1 MSAFLQR
8 FGAFIAGVL
17 CGYDRIRFR
26 GTKRQLT
33 YPNGIVGF
41 LRSRNVRLQD
51 FREYA
56 QGVTES
62 LFQAIEPPAKEAGIY
77 RYLGSNRT
85 RPEDVARE
93 IAAERGRT
101 DGLIAVLGRVEPCQ
115 TIKFHRASNGWWT
128 PRLVSG
134 AKCLH
139 YYHYYQDPLF
149 GLRYTRLQS
158 WFPFT
163 QYVGLN
169 GREWLARQMA
179 AAGIGFIQRDN
190 CFTHLDD
197 LAAAQALADA
207 QLRIDWSGQLDRWSA
222 QSNPLADTLLGG
234 PVPYYWTVQEAEYA
248 TDILFRS
255 ADDLTRLYPAWVH
268 HAYAGMSSGDLL
280 RYLSYPVRLNG
291 VPKLRTNGGEVKST
305 LKDFGTGTRIR
316 HRIHGNLLKMY
327 DKMGSVLRVET
338 MIQDVTHFRVSRPVD
353 PETTAVRNR
362 RRKKAL
368 NGCRRGHPGPPLAD
382 RLPMRKGVVDLPARA
397 EVSRAANDRYVE
409 SLAVVADTQPLGA
422 VAGKLGRRAV
432 LAGRPVR
439 ALNPLSEIDAGV
451 LTAIN
456 RGSFVINGFRNRDLR
471 EALFGSDENLEAVE
485 RSRRSM
491 HVTRWLRMLRAHEIV
506 TKVAGSHSYHVTAAG
521 RTQVTALLAARAANI
536 ERLMQAT

>member
-1 MSAFLQR
+1 MSTFLQR
-8 FGAFIAGVL
+8 FGALIAGVL

-33 YPNGIVGF
+33 YSKGIAGF
-41 LRSRNVRLQD
+41 LHSRNVRLKD

-77 RYLGSNRT
+77 RYLGSNRVG
-85 RPEDVARE
+85 PEDIARE

-101 DGLIAVLGRVEPCQ
+101 SGLIAVLGRVEPCQ
-115 TIKFHRASNGWWT
+115 TIKFHRESNGWWT

-179 AAGIGFIQRDN
+179 AAGIGFVQRDN

-197 LAAAQALADA
+197 PAAAQALADA
-207 QLRIDWSGQLDRWSA
+207 QLRIDWAGQLDLWSA
-222 QSNPLADTLLGG
+222 QSNPLAERLLGG

-248 TDILFRS
+248 TDILFQS

-268 HAYAGMSSGDLL
+268 HSYAGMSSGDL
-280 RYLSYPVRLNG
+280 SYPVRSNG
-291 VPKLRTNGGEVKST
+291 VPTLRKSGGEVKST

-316 HRIHGNLLKMY
+316 HRIHGNLIKMY

-338 MIQDVTHFRVSRPVD
+338 VIPDVAHFRVPRPVD
-353 PETTAVRNR
+353 AESTKVRNR
-362 RRKKAL
+362 RRRKAL
-368 NGCRRGHPGPPLAD
+368 NGCRPGSSGPPLAD
-382 RLPMRKGVVDLPARA
+382 RLPMRKGVADLPARA

-409 SLAVVADTQPLGA
+409 ALAVVADPQPLGKA
-422 VAGKLGRRAV
+422 ASRLGHRAT
-432 LAGRPVR
+432 LAGRTVR

-451 LTAIN
+451 LAAVN
-456 RGSFVINGFRNRDLR
+456 RGEFVINGFRNRDLR
-471 EALFGSDENLEAVE
+471 EALFGSEENRDAAE

-491 HVTRWLRMLRAHEIV
+491 HATRWLRLLRAHGIV
-506 TKVAGSHSYHVTAAG
+506 EKVGGSHLYHMTAVG
-521 RTQVTALLAARAANI
+521 RTQVTAVLAARAANI
-536 ERLMQAT
+536 EKLTQAA